1 MAFKENTDDLRH
13 SPTID
18 LYNELKNYSVSVFDV
33 NFDNHNSIELIT
45 NFMDNSLIV
54 EMYPISGDFQTS
66 VINGLKNIENY
77 EYIKFWE

>member
-1 MAFKENTDDLRH
+1 M
-13 SPTID
+13 
-18 LYNELKNYSVSVFDV
+18 FDV

-45 NFMDNSLIV
+45 NFTDNSLIV